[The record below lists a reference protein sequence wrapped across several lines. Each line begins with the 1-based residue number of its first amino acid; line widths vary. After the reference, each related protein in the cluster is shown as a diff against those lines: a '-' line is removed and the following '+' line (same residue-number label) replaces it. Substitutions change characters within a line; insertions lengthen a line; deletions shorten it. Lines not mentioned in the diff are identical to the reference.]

1 MKLAVYNQQG
11 EKKSD
16 IILSPAFDV
25 KVSSQAVTLYINY
38 LRAALRFPIANTK
51 DRGQVSG
58 GGRKPYKQK
67 GTGNARAGSN
77 RSPLWVGGG
86 VTFGPNTDRNYH
98 IRINAKQKKQ
108 VILGILADL
117 IRDKKVKA
125 IEDLTFAE
133 IKTKYASTVLDN
145 LEANGKVSVIVM
157 PSDTNT
163 ILSFRNIAGSF
174 IMTPNK
180 LDVINLIS
188 SETVIVSKEALKK
201 YEELYSINK
210 AIVEDKEVVEKKV
223 EKNEEAE
230 APIKKATTKKAVAKK
245 ESANE

>member
-1 MKLAVYNQQG
+1 MKIAVYNQQG
-11 EKKSD
+11 EKKTD
-16 IILSPAFDV
+16 ITLSPAFDV

-125 IEDLTFAE
+125 VDDFAFSE

-145 LEANGKVSVIVM
+145 LEASGKTAVIVM

-163 ILSFRNIAGSF
+163 ILSYRNIAGAY

-180 LDVINLIS
+180 LDMVNLLS
-188 SETVIVSKEALKK
+188 SETVIISKEALTK

-210 AIVEDKEVVEKKV
+210 ANAKAEEVVE
-223 EKNEEAE
+223 EKEETTE
-230 APIKKATTKKAVAKK
+230 APAKKTTTKKAVAKK
-245 ESANE
+245 ESVNE